1 MNSWHLN
8 WIQADVAGKKKQRE
22 MPISMHLSSFVLQ
35 LQKGI
40 NLTEGLFSLIKANNK
55 ALLLIR
61 SVRIEKKLEMKIISL
76 FWRRTWFALYKSYKQ
91 WFRFCTLL
99 LFVANGLLLGSK
111 CHSVVVRYLLFNVS
125 FSLFILPRYRT
136 QRESSGCCPL
146 RRTARNLGR
155 MANVGSAGIWP
166 FKKEYVNE

>member
-1 MNSWHLN
+1 
-8 WIQADVAGKKKQRE
+8 

-76 FWRRTWFALYKSYKQ
+76 F
-91 WFRFCTLL
+91 
-99 LFVANGLLLGSK
+99 
-111 CHSVVVRYLLFNVS
+111 
-125 FSLFILPRYRT
+125 
-136 QRESSGCCPL
+136 
-146 RRTARNLGR
+146 
-155 MANVGSAGIWP
+155 
-166 FKKEYVNE
+166 